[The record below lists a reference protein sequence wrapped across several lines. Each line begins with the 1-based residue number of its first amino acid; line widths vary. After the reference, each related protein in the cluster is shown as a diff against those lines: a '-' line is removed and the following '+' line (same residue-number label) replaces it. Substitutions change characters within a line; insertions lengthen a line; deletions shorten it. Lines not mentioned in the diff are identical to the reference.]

1 MAKFSLEDYELV
13 KDRLK
18 RFWKDYPNGRVHT
31 EVVGQSDD
39 GTMVIV
45 RAEIYKDYG
54 DTEPVTTGLAQE
66 TQGVGG
72 FATDVSWLEVAE
84 TSALGR
90 ALANWKYQGDNKPRP
105 SREEMIK
112 AQGSDV
118 KETKVEKKPA
128 TKEEATALNDSTSK
142 FAADIGAEYTVAD
155 QLNVL
160 LEEMIPDG
168 RSRNATKKRV
178 HTQAVDKGYPA
189 DVEEWNEKQMDSFLS
204 MIEEDMDSPIVSEKE
219 IVADTFGDVKD
230 RSIELQVCPECNKVG
245 NIEDNRG
252 KKASDDRFKNI
263 PDFACSTYQK
273 DGCGKGWWIGNE
285 DLPSEWI

>member
-54 DTEPVTTGLAQE
+54 DTEPVSTGLAQE

-90 ALANWKYQGDNKPRP
+90 ALANWKYQGYNKPRP
-105 SREEMIK
+105 SR
-112 AQGSDV
+112 
-118 KETKVEKKPA
+118 
-128 TKEEATALNDSTSK
+128 
-142 FAADIGAEYTVAD
+142 
-155 QLNVL
+155 
-160 LEEMIPDG
+160 
-168 RSRNATKKRV
+168 
-178 HTQAVDKGYPA
+178 
-189 DVEEWNEKQMDSFLS
+189 
-204 MIEEDMDSPIVSEKE
+204 
-219 IVADTFGDVKD
+219 
-230 RSIELQVCPECNKVG
+230 
-245 NIEDNRG
+245 
-252 KKASDDRFKNI
+252 
-263 PDFACSTYQK
+263 
-273 DGCGKGWWIGNE
+273 
-285 DLPSEWI
+285 